1 MNKNNSNRKIGLV
14 LDGGGAK
21 GAYHIGVFKAL
32 KELDIIQYINT
43 ISGASVGA
51 LNACLFSIYNLN
63 SKIAENIWLNEVE
76 DKILTLNYNNVIN
89 SLFEIRKNYIKN
101 AVNEIISDFLNDDNI
116 LFIPF
121 INFLSTSAIFSRDG
135 IMEIMD
141 KYLYEE
147 TIKKMNIYVSCTNID
162 NLKPYY
168 FKLNNY
174 SLKTIKKILLASS
187 AIPAVFPPENIEGI
201 LYIDGGISDNSP
213 IRALKNNKF
222 TDIIVV
228 HLKRNSNSNI
238 LKNKLDNN
246 LNVYEL
252 YPQKNLGN
260 FFEGTLN
267 FSSNFIKKCMHQG
280 YIDALTLL
288 K

>member
-1 MNKNNSNRKIGLV
+1 MNNKKRKIGLV

-32 KELDIIQYINT
+32 KELDISKYINA

-63 SKIAENIWLNEVE
+63 SQIVENIWINEVE
-76 DKILTLNYNNVIN
+76 DKILTLNPNKVVN
-89 SLFEIRKNYIKN
+89 SFFKIKKNYIEN
-101 AVNEIISDFLNDDNI
+101 AVNEIISDFLDDDNI
-116 LFIPF
+116 LLIPF
-121 INFLSTSAIFSRDG
+121 INFLSTSAVFSREG
-135 IMEIMD
+135 IIEIMD
-141 KYLYEE
+141 KYLLEE
-147 TIKKMNIYVSCTNID
+147 TIKKINIYASCTNTND
-162 NLKPYY
+162 FQAYY

-187 AIPAVFPPENIEGI
+187 AIPTIFPPENIKGK

-213 IRALKNNKF
+213 IKALKNHDF
-222 TDIIVV
+222 TDIIIV
-228 HLKRNSNSNI
+228 HLKQNNDSNI
-238 LKNKLDNN
+238 LKNKLYNDINI
-246 LNVYEL
+246 YEL
-252 YPQKNLGN
+252 YPRKDLGN

-267 FSSNFIKKCMHQG
+267 FSRDFIKKCMHQG
-280 YIDALTLL
+280 YIDALNIL

>member
-1 MNKNNSNRKIGLV
+1 MKKNIGLV

-32 KELDIIQYINT
+32 KELDINKYINSV
-43 ISGASVGA
+43 SGASVGA
-51 LNACLFSIYNLN
+51 LNACLFPIYNLN
-63 SKIAENIWLNEVE
+63 SQIVENIWINEVE
-76 DKILTLNYNNVIN
+76 NKILTLNPNKVIN
-89 SLFEIRKNYIKN
+89 SFFKIKKNYIQN
-101 AVNEIISDFLNDDNI
+101 AVNEIVSDFLDDDNI
-116 LFIPF
+116 LLIPF
-121 INFLSTSAIFSRDG
+121 INFLSTSAIFSREG

-147 TIKKMNIYVSCTNID
+147 TIKKINIYVSCTNLY
-162 NLKPYY
+162 NFKPHY

-187 AIPAVFPPENIEGI
+187 AIPTVFPPENIERK

-213 IRALKNNKF
+213 IKALKNHEF
-222 TDIIVV
+222 TDIIIV
-228 HLKRNSNSNI
+228 HLKQNNDSNI
-238 LKNKLDNN
+238 SKNKLYKNIN
-246 LNVYEL
+246 IYEL
-252 YPQKNLGN
+252 YPKKDLGN

-267 FSSNFIKKCMHQG
+267 FSRDFIKKCMHQG
-280 YIDALTLL
+280 YIDALNIL

>member
-1 MNKNNSNRKIGLV
+1 MNKNNNRKIGLV

-32 KELDIIQYINT
+32 KKLNMNKYIT
-43 ISGASVGA
+43 AISGASVGA
-51 LNACLFSIYNLN
+51 LNACLFPIYNLN
-63 SKIAENIWLNEVE
+63 YQIVENIWLNEVE
-76 DKILTLNYNNVIN
+76 DKILTLNPNKVIN
-89 SLFEIRKNYIKN
+89 SLFRIRKNYIKN
-101 AVNEIISDFLNDDNI
+101 AVNTIISDFLDDDNI
-116 LFIPF
+116 LLIPF

-135 IMEIMD
+135 IIEIMD
-141 KYLYEE
+141 KYLHEE
-147 TIKKMNIYVSCTNID
+147 TIKKINIYVSCTNID

-187 AIPAVFPPENIEGI
+187 AIPAVFPPENIKGA

-213 IRALKNNKF
+213 ITALKNYKF

-228 HLKRNSNSNI
+228 HLTSNSNSNN

-246 LNVYEL
+246 INVYEL
-252 YPQKNLGN
+252 YPKKDLGN
-260 FFEGTLN
+260 FFDGTLN

>member
-1 MNKNNSNRKIGLV
+1 MNNKKRKIGLV

-32 KELDIIQYINT
+32 KELDISKYINA

-63 SKIAENIWLNEVE
+63 SQIVENIWINEVE
-76 DKILTLNYNNVIN
+76 DKILTLNPNKVIN
-89 SLFEIRKNYIKN
+89 SFFRIKKNYIKN
-101 AVNEIISDFLNDDNI
+101 AVNEIVSDFLDDDNI
-116 LFIPF
+116 LLIPF
-121 INFLSTSAIFSRDG
+121 INFLSTSAVFSREG
-135 IMEIMD
+135 IIEIMD

-147 TIKKMNIYVSCTNID
+147 TIKKINIYVSCTNIYD
-162 NLKPYY
+162 FKPHY
-168 FKLNNY
+168 FKLNDY

-187 AIPAVFPPENIEGI
+187 AIPAIFPPENIRGK

-213 IRALKNNKF
+213 IKALKNYKF
-222 TDIIVV
+222 TDIIIV
-228 HLKRNSNSNI
+228 HLKQNNNSNI
-238 LKNKLDNN
+238 LKNKLDNDIN
-246 LNVYEL
+246 IYEL
-252 YPQKNLGN
+252 YPKKNLGS

-267 FSSNFIKKCMHQG
+267 FSSKFIKKCMQHG
-280 YIDALTLL
+280 YIDALNLL